1 MYIICPIITV
11 LVIRH
16 HMFSTTYILVLVLLF
31 ILGYPLAMGCG
42 VDTNI
47 DDKKIRGKYIFIY

>member
-1 MYIICPIITV
+1 MSYIIITV

-16 HMFSTTYILVLVLLF
+16 HMFSTTYILVLVLILLF

-47 DDKKIRGKYIFIY
+47 DDNKIRGKYIFIY